1 VSTEEEANALMR
13 QLADSANEFGLEIGG
28 VFSLAGTLLPLLEGN
43 VEATAEWVERAAR
56 LRAVLPT
63 AQQGAEIRAISE
75 YLSGQTVSLQRLF
88 NIPPNIIL
96 EAKAQFTDAG
106 EQIDYILQRMGAT
119 EEAARAMADPLV
131 SVKNE
136 LKLIA
141 AVGFEPILQK
151 LREILPEFRQWLE
164 NIRETHPEILS
175 IGAALVTAAAVG
187 APLLLLAT
195 QVLSTF
201 QKIKA
206 PGIIAPLGKAGLIGA
221 AAIGGSLLA
230 GEGVRAIGRAT
241 GDDRA
246 ANLSN
251 LDILRDALKAV
262 VDIFL
267 SFMALLGP
275 TFQAII
281 NELTRFAGIL
291 VAIFTTYG
299 MILTRLGE
307 LIPEQFGGRELT
319 TAGNTIEEAGR
330 EAGEFVKMRSFSRSP
345 T

>member
-1 VSTEEEANALMR
+1 
-13 QLADSANEFGLEIGG
+13 
-28 VFSLAGTLLPLLEGN
+28 
-43 VEATAEWVERAAR
+43 
-56 LRAVLPT
+56 
-63 AQQGAEIRAISE
+63 
-75 YLSGQTVSLQRLF
+75 
-88 NIPPNIIL
+88 
-96 EAKAQFTDAG
+96 
-106 EQIDYILQRMGAT
+106 MGAT

-141 AVGFEPILQK
+141 AVGFEPTLQK

-206 PGIIAPLGKAGLIGA
+206 LGIIAPLGKAGLIGA

-330 EAGEFVKMRSFSRSP
+330 EAGEFVKTLAEANENVLPEYMRRLTETRDAFGSLIDRLFNVGGPADTTTPVGGGLLTGGAGTLTELQQSQIAAWEGSRDSCQP
-345 T
+345 DLE